1 MSEMPG
7 HHWLLSPVIVKGAGG
22 LLGFYGAS
30 LKEMQEAFKRTAA
43 TFMEDDVHAVDT
55 WSAAQSALG
64 IRAALTALSEI
75 IGPRAGRGAGENAA
89 QLLNEWSIYD
99 PDFKRWGREFGTP
112 FTAQGSWHFVET
124 IIVKP
129 VTLWLVDLWTT
140 LRHGAG
146 AVLPGVTLSD
156 RLTRVG
162 LLVDEDYDITREGV
176 TGYFVDSCAPVA
188 AAAGVRR
195 TNRFERRAEAARS
208 KKDADEARAFI
219 DARRQ
224 AEREVAKAARV
235 QRAHQNDLN
244 RRRHLHD
251 LGLDARAIRHR
262 VVRQVDLPEAM
273 KASESLLADVSGILS
288 GPLRQVTA
296 AEVAADGDLL
306 LTAWCRTFQHQA
318 HPNSCKEEDIEYV
331 RHMRC
336 EQAYVSKQTDHIPI
350 FWFHEKQRAVAE
362 AAGATFDLIEGPSQY
377 GGFQDMPSTFREM
390 HIEPQRSWDRAVQ
403 CIRDQAHQLALVVS
417 RWTAPRQLR
426 IGPEEGYAAAAFRSS
441 C

>member
-1 MSEMPG
+1 MVGWRPTVLEISEEI
-7 HHWLLSPVIVKGAGG
+7 HQSERLLSPVIVKGAGG

-188 AAAGVRR
+188 AAEGVR
-195 TNRFERRAEAARS
+195 
-208 KKDADEARAFI
+208 D
-219 DARRQ
+219 
-224 AEREVAKAARV
+224 
-235 QRAHQNDLN
+235 
-244 RRRHLHD
+244 
-251 LGLDARAIRHR
+251 
-262 VVRQVDLPEAM
+262 
-273 KASESLLADVSGILS
+273 
-288 GPLRQVTA
+288 
-296 AEVAADGDLL
+296 
-306 LTAWCRTFQHQA
+306 
-318 HPNSCKEEDIEYV
+318 
-331 RHMRC
+331 
-336 EQAYVSKQTDHIPI
+336 
-350 FWFHEKQRAVAE
+350 
-362 AAGATFDLIEGPSQY
+362 
-377 GGFQDMPSTFREM
+377 
-390 HIEPQRSWDRAVQ
+390 
-403 CIRDQAHQLALVVS
+403 
-417 RWTAPRQLR
+417 
-426 IGPEEGYAAAAFRSS
+426 
-441 C
+441 